1 MLNHRS
7 YLHVVVT
14 MIASTV
20 VVIAILAAITGYLL
34 TNTATGLPYFIIV
47 GLALFSLF
55 VSLGFGCYGMIKSLS
70 MLGCDQW
77 NIRLV
82 NSGFVIQVVLLC
94 IGLLCYLLSLF
105 FIR

>member
-1 MLNHRS
+1 
-7 YLHVVVT
+7 

-20 VVIAILAAITGYLL
+20 VAIVMLAAITAFLL
-34 TNTATGLPYFIIV
+34 TNTATGLPYFIIA

-55 VSLGFGCYGMIKSLS
+55 VSLGFGCHGMIKSLS
-70 MLGCDQW
+70 MLGCEQW

-82 NSGFVIQVVLLC
+82 YSGFVIQIVLLC